1 MSKYEI
7 NFRNLIGGLMPQ
19 ALRGSLLSLAW
30 MLTHGI
36 RVLHLR
42 GLAARTQHWKEMEY
56 NCQYPLLQKLL
67 NDELDL
73 TGRRI
78 RVREATGGLTTV
90 VVYPKGTDHVQLVVD
105 DPDENTVVVHPWWVY
120 RYQPFEIV
128 LPTTIHTNDINK
140 VVKLADTYKLAG
152 TRYVITEQENE

>member
-42 GLAARTQHWKEMEY
+42 GLAARTQHWKDMEY

-67 NDELDL
+67 NDELDP
-73 TGRRI
+73 TDRRI
-78 RVREATGGLTTV
+78 RVREATGSLTTAV
-90 VVYPKGTDHVQLVVD
+90 VFPKGTDHVQLVVD
-105 DPDENTVVVHPWWVY
+105 EPGSTVVVHPWWVY
-120 RYQPFEIV
+120 RYRPFEIV
-128 LPTTIHTNDINK
+128 LPAGVYVLELIR
-140 VVKLADTYKLAG
+140 VRKLADTYKLAG
-152 TRYVITEQENE
+152 TKYVITEQENE

>member
-1 MSKYEI
+1 
-7 NFRNLIGGLMPQ
+7 MPQ